1 MVVKQEDPFVVYFP
15 CLSRHLCGM
24 RIEEMLTLREEKRA
38 AGNFWGRLSS
48 FKERLNTLHCT
59 LSNSP
64 DLIRKINIQSST
76 FTPSRGG
83 KSADRQTD
91 KMTTMLPTIKNAINY
106 HLPSE
111 TQHDAT

>member
-48 FKERLNTLHCT
+48 FKVKGVGKTRVGLDILLISRL
-59 LSNSP
+59 
-64 DLIRKINIQSST
+64 
-76 FTPSRGG
+76 
-83 KSADRQTD
+83 
-91 KMTTMLPTIKNAINY
+91 
-106 HLPSE
+106 
-111 TQHDAT
+111 